1 MKIPVR
7 NREGK
12 TIEEIDVSPEVFEVK
27 PNEAAVHQV
36 IKAQLAAARR
46 GTAKTKTRAEVRG
59 GGKKPWRQK
68 GTGRARIGSIRA
80 PHWTGGGTVFGPVP
94 RDYSFNVP
102 KKMRRVALR
111 SILSSKARDGRLI
124 ILDDFGL
131 AEPRTKDAVQ
141 VLKNL
146 DATKKTTV
154 IVGVNQDAAVRS
166 VRNIDNVRII
176 YSSEINAY
184 DLLDNEYLVMTRAAL
199 NAVEEGLSK

>member
-1 MKIPVR
+1 MKVPVR

-12 TIEEIDVSPEVFEVK
+12 TIEEINVSPEIFEVE
-27 PNEAAVHQV
+27 PNEAVVHQV

-102 KKMRRVALR
+102 KKMRRLAVK

-131 AEPRTKDAVQ
+131 TEPKTQEALQ
-141 VLKNL
+141 ILKNL
-146 DATKKTTV
+146 GAAKKTTV
-154 IVGVNQDAAVRS
+154 VVGEDQDTAVRS
-166 VRNIDNVRII
+166 IRNIDYVRVI

-184 DLLDNEYLVMTRAAL
+184 NLVDNEYLVMTRVAL

>member
-12 TIEEIDVSPEVFEVK
+12 TIEEIDVSPEVFEVE
-27 PNEAAVHQV
+27 PNEATVHQV

-154 IVGVNQDAAVRS
+154 IVGENQDTAVRS
-166 VRNIDNVRII
+166 VRNIDNVKII

>member
-154 IVGVNQDAAVRS
+154 IVGENQDTAVRS
-166 VRNIDNVRII
+166 VRNIDNVKII